1 MRRNDY
7 EIVAKAIASLP
18 LAPSDHAAVVAA
30 LSGAFAE
37 ENKRFDP
44 EAFKAAAAQN
54 SNALGAVDPST
65 LTRILID
72 YMLVAAE
79 RGLPTVDSIVDVA
92 RESAFFPEGSP
103 GGGS

>member
-7 EIVAKAIASLP
+7 EIVAKAIAALP
-18 LAPSDHAAVVAA
+18 LAPSDHAAVVAT
-30 LSGAFAE
+30 LSAAFKQ

-44 EAFKAAAAQN
+44 ELFKESATRDPEAR
-54 SNALGAVDPST
+54 AVDPST

-72 YMLVAAE
+72 YMLVATE
-79 RGLPTVDSIVDVA
+79 RDLPTVDSIVDVA

-103 GGGS
+103 GGES